1 MILCLDSEKK
11 ETRKRS
17 MFETLSFWEKKEKK
31 TKENKI
37 MNVRAILERRR
48 ELR

>member
-17 MFETLSFWEKKEKK
+17 MFETFEFLGEER
-31 TKENKI
+31 KENKI